1 VCSESDG
8 EDGRGDTNEAPR
20 TEDEAPTADQD
31 AEAEATQQRARAEN
45 ATCGESD
52 GEENTKTDV
61 QAHSGA

>member
-20 TEDEAPTADQD
+20 TEDEAPAADQD
-31 AEAEATQQRARAEN
+31 AEAEATQRRARADN

-52 GEENTKTDV
+52 GEENT
-61 QAHSGA
+61 